1 MKILGLIPA
10 RGSSKGIPGK
20 NIKLL
25 GGKPLIQYTIEAGL
39 KSQAID
45 RLIVST
51 DSPEIAKVAKACG
64 SEVPFLRPG
73 DLAADKSPTLG
84 VIIHALE
91 FFMKTGVE
99 FDAVC
104 LLQPTSPFR
113 SPEDIENAI
122 RTFIKNETD
131 SLISVIPVPHQY
143 NPHWVFEPAENGKLQ
158 IATGE
163 KEIITRRQELPPA
176 YIRNGSIYLTK
187 TEVILNK
194 KSLYGDSISYY
205 EMSTEK
211 HVNLDTLKDWEEAV
225 SLISA

>member
-10 RGSSKGIPGK
+10 RGGSKGIPGK

-25 GGKPLIQYTIEAGL
+25 GGKPLIQYSIEAGL
-39 KSQAID
+39 QSKRID
-45 RLIVST
+45 RLIIST
-51 DSPEIAKVAKACG
+51 DSSEIAKVAQACG
-64 SEVPFLRPG
+64 GQVPFMRPNN
-73 DLAADKSPTLG
+73 LAADKSPTLG

-91 FFMKTGVE
+91 FFIKNGEE

-113 SPEDIENAI
+113 EPQDIENAI
-122 RTFIKNETD
+122 DTFIKKGTD
-131 SLISVIPVPHQY
+131 SLISVIPVPHEY
-143 NPHWVFEPAENGKLQ
+143 NPHWVFEPTENGSLK

-163 KEIITRRQELPPA
+163 KDIITRRQELPPA

-187 TEVILNK
+187 TQVILNK

-205 EMSTEK
+205 EMGTEK
-211 HVNLDTLKDWEEAV
+211 HVNLDTLKDWEQAV
-225 SLISA
+225 NLISA